1 MLPCY
6 DRVMARI
13 ARSIELTKEDRE
25 TLLKW
30 KRSPT
35 TPQKLV
41 RRAEIILAAA
51 EGLNNKAISERGLG
65 SVQTVCLW
73 RKRYAE
79 YGIEG
84 LQDELK
90 PGRPRKIGQDK
101 VAEIVAT
108 TLTPPEGMTHWSAR
122 RLAEQ
127 VKVGKSTVHRI
138 WQAYDLKPHRVET
151 FKFSEDP
158 QLKEK
163 VVDIVG
169 LYLNPPEQAL
179 VLGVDEKSQIQAL
192 SRTQPLL
199 QLRPGQVERHTH
211 DYKRNGTTTL
221 YAALNIATGEVIG
234 ECHHRHR
241 HQEFLKFL
249 KQLDKEVPD
258 KELHLILDN
267 YGTHKH
273 EKVQRWLKKHKRFH
287 LHFTPTGASW
297 MNMVEIWFGILTNQA
312 IRRGSF
318 DSVGHLVGAIKSFLS
333 RWNEGAKPFVWTKTA
348 EQILAKAVR

>member
-1 MLPCY
+1 
-6 DRVMARI
+6 MAGIGRK
-13 ARSIELTKEDRE
+13 IEVSDEDRE
-25 TLLKW
+25 TLHKW
-30 KRSPT
+30 KKSPR

-41 RRAEIILAAA
+41 RRADIILAAA

-65 SVQTVCLW
+65 SEQTICLW

-79 YGIEG
+79 RGIEG
-84 LQDELK
+84 LQDEPK
-90 PGRPRKIGQDK
+90 PGRPRRIGQDK
-101 VAEIVAT
+101 TAEIVAT
-108 TLTPPEGMTHWSAR
+108 TLTPPQGMTHWSAR
-122 RLAEQ
+122 RLAKQ
-127 VKVGKSTVHRI
+127 VGVSHSTVHRI
-138 WQAYDLKPHRVET
+138 WQAYDLKPHRTET
-151 FKFSEDP
+151 FKFSTDP

-199 QLRPGQVERHTH
+199 QLRSGQVERHTH

-221 YAALNIATGEVIG
+221 FAALNVATGEVIG
-234 ECHHRHR
+234 ECHPRHR

-249 KQLDKEVPD
+249 KQLEKEVAD

-267 YGTHKH
+267 YGTHKQ
-273 EKVQRWLKKHKRFH
+273 EKVQKWLKRHKRFH
-287 LHFTPTGASW
+287 LHFTPIGASW

-312 IRRGSF
+312 IRRGNF
-318 DSVGHLVGAIKSFLS
+318 DSVAHLVGAIKAFLS
-333 RWNEGAKPFVWTKTA
+333 RWNERAKPFVWTKTA
-348 EQILAKAVR
+348 EQILAKAAR

>member
-1 MLPCY
+1 
-6 DRVMARI
+6 MAGV
-13 ARSIELTKEDRE
+13 ARKIELNQEDKE

-30 KRSPT
+30 KRSPA

-41 RRAEIILAAA
+41 RRADIILAAA

-65 SVQTVCLW
+65 SVQTICLW

-84 LQDELK
+84 LRDQPK
-90 PGRPRKIGQDK
+90 SGRPRTIGRDK
-101 VAEIVAT
+101 MAEIVAI

-122 RLAEQ
+122 RLAKQ
-127 VKVGKSTVHRI
+127 VGVGHSTVHRI
-138 WQAYDLKPHRVET
+138 WQAHDLKPHRGET
-151 FKFSEDP
+151 FKFSQYPLLE
-158 QLKEK
+158 EK

-221 YAALNIATGEVIG
+221 FAALNIATGEVMA

-241 HQEFLKFL
+241 HQEFLEFL
-249 KQLDKEVPD
+249 NQLDKEIPR

-267 YGTHKH
+267 YGTHKQ
-273 EKVQRWLKKHKRFH
+273 ENVQKWLKRHKRFH
-287 LHFTPTGASW
+287 FHFTPAGASW

-318 DSVGHLVGAIKSFLS
+318 DSVAPLIGSIKAFLS
-333 RWNEGAKPFVWTKTA
+333 RWNEEAKPFVWTKTA

>member
-1 MLPCY
+1 
-6 DRVMARI
+6 MARI
-13 ARSIELTKEDRE
+13 ATKIEISNEDKE

-41 RRAEIILAAA
+41 RRAQIILAIA
-51 EGLNNKAISERGLG
+51 EGLNNKSISERGVG

-84 LQDELK
+84 LRDEPK
-90 PGRPRKIGQDK
+90 PGRPREIGPDK
-101 VAEIVAT
+101 VAEIVGT
-108 TLTPPEGMTHWSAR
+108 TLKPPQGMTHWSAR
-122 RLAEQ
+122 RLAKEIG
-127 VKVGKSTVHRI
+127 VGKSTVHRI
-138 WQAYDLKPHRVET
+138 WQAYDLKPYRVET
-151 FKFSEDP
+151 FKFSRDP
-158 QLKEK
+158 RLKEK
-163 VVDIVG
+163 VIDIVG

-199 QLRPGQVERHTH
+199 QLRPGQIERHTH

-221 YAALNIATGEVIG
+221 FAALNIATGEVIG
-234 ECHHRHR
+234 DCHPRHR

-249 KQLDKEVPD
+249 KLVDKQIPD

-267 YGTHKH
+267 YGTHKQ
-273 EKVQRWLKKHKRFH
+273 ERVQKWLKRHKRFH

-297 MNMVEIWFGILTNQA
+297 MNMVEVWFGILTNQA

-318 DSVGHLVGAIKSFLS
+318 DSVAHLIEAIKAFLS

-348 EQILAKAVR
+348 QQILEKAVR

>member
-1 MLPCY
+1 
-6 DRVMARI
+6 MAGI
-13 ARSIELTKEDRE
+13 ARKIEVSDEDRE
-25 TLLKW
+25 TLHKW
-30 KRSPT
+30 KKSPR
-35 TPQKLV
+35 TPQNLV
-41 RRAEIILAAA
+41 RRADIILAAA

-65 SVQTVCLW
+65 SEQTICLW

-79 YGIEG
+79 RGIEG
-84 LQDELK
+84 LQDEPK
-90 PGRPRKIGQDK
+90 PGRPRRIGQDK
-101 VAEIVAT
+101 TAEIVAT

-122 RLAEQ
+122 RLAKQ
-127 VKVGKSTVHRI
+127 VGVSHSTVHRI
-138 WQAYDLKPHRVET
+138 WQAYDLKPHRTET
-151 FKFSEDP
+151 FKFSTDP

-199 QLRPGQVERHTH
+199 QLRSGQVERHTH

-221 YAALNIATGEVIG
+221 FAALNVATGEVIG
-234 ECHHRHR
+234 ECHPRHR

-249 KQLDKEVPD
+249 KQLDKEVAD

-267 YGTHKH
+267 YGTHKQ
-273 EKVQRWLKKHKRFH
+273 EKVQKWLKRHKRFH
-287 LHFTPTGASW
+287 LHFTPIGASW

-312 IRRGSF
+312 IRRGNF
-318 DSVGHLVGAIKSFLS
+318 DSVAHLVGAIKAFLS
-333 RWNEGAKPFVWTKTA
+333 RWNERAKPFVWTKTA
-348 EQILAKAVR
+348 EQILAKAAR

>member
-1 MLPCY
+1 MS
-6 DRVMARI
+6 D
-13 ARSIELTKEDRE
+13 EDRE

-30 KRSPT
+30 KRSPS

-41 RRAEIILAAA
+41 RRADIILSAA

-84 LQDELK
+84 LADQPK
-90 PGRPRKIGQDK
+90 PGRPPTIGRDKI
-101 VAEIVAT
+101 AEIVTA
-108 TLTPPEGMTHWSAR
+108 TLTPPEGVTHWSAR
-122 RLAEQ
+122 RLAKETG
-127 VKVGKSTVHRI
+127 VGKSTVHRI
-138 WQAYDLKPHRVET
+138 WQAHDLKPHRVET
-151 FKFSEDP
+151 FKFSNDP

-169 LYLNPPEQAL
+169 LYLNPPDEAL

-211 DYKRNGTTTL
+211 DYKRHGTTTL
-221 YAALNIATGEVIG
+221 FAALNVATGEVIG
-234 ECHHRHR
+234 ECHPRHR
-241 HQEFLKFL
+241 HQEFLRFL
-249 KQLDKEVPD
+249 KQLDGEMPD
-258 KELHLILDN
+258 KELHLVLDN
-267 YGTHKH
+267 YGTHKQ
-273 EKVQRWLKKHKRFH
+273 EDVRKWLKRHERFH

-312 IRRGSF
+312 IRRSSF
-318 DSVGHLVGAIKSFLS
+318 DSVARLVGAIKAFLS
-333 RWNEGAKPFVWTKTA
+333 QWNEGAKPFVWTKTA
-348 EQILAKAVR
+348 EQILAKATR

>member
-1 MLPCY
+1 
-6 DRVMARI
+6 MARR
-13 ARSIELTKEDRE
+13 AHRIELTREDRQ

-41 RRAEIILAAA
+41 RRADIVLAAA

-79 YGIEG
+79 YGMAG
-84 LQDELK
+84 LQDQPK
-90 PGRPRKIGQDK
+90 PGRPRRIGRDKI
-101 VAEIVAT
+101 AEIVAT
-108 TLTPPEGMTHWSAR
+108 TMTPPQGMTHWSAR
-122 RLAEQ
+122 RLAKQ
-127 VKVGKSTVHRI
+127 AGIGKSTVHRI
-138 WQAYDLKPHRVET
+138 WQAYGLKPHRVET
-151 FKFSEDP
+151 FKFSNDP

-179 VLGVDEKSQIQAL
+179 VLSVDEKSQIQAL
-192 SRTQPLL
+192 QRTQPLL
-199 QLRPGQVERHTH
+199 PLRSGHVERHTH

-221 YAALNIATGEVIG
+221 FAALNVATGEVIG
-234 ECHHRHR
+234 ECHPRHR

-249 KQLDKEVPD
+249 KQLDKEVPG
-258 KELHLILDN
+258 KELHLVLDN

-273 EKVQRWLKKHKRFH
+273 EKVQKWLKRHRRFH

-318 DSVGHLVGAIKSFLS
+318 DSVAHLVGAIKAFLA

-348 EQILAKAVR
+348 ERILAKAIR

>member
-1 MLPCY
+1 
-6 DRVMARI
+6 MAGI
-13 ARSIELTKEDRE
+13 ARKIEVSSEDRE

-41 RRAEIILAAA
+41 RRADIVLAAA
-51 EGLNNKAISERGLG
+51 EGLNNKVISERGLG
-65 SVQTVCLW
+65 SEQTICLW

-79 YGIEG
+79 RGIEG
-84 LQDELK
+84 LQDEPK
-90 PGRPRKIGQDK
+90 PGRPRTIGGDK
-101 VAEIVAT
+101 TAEIVAT

-122 RLAEQ
+122 RLAKQ
-127 VKVGKSTVHRI
+127 VGVSHATVHRV
-138 WQAYDLKPHRVET
+138 WQAHDLKPHRVKT
-151 FKFSEDP
+151 FKFSKDAH
-158 QLKEK
+158 LKEK

-169 LYLNPPEQAL
+169 LYLNPPEQTL
-179 VLGVDEKSQIQAL
+179 VLGIDEKSQIQAL

-199 QLRPGQVERHTH
+199 PLRPGQIERHTH

-221 YAALNIATGEVIG
+221 FAALNVATGEVIG
-234 ECHHRHR
+234 ECHTRHR

-249 KQLDKEVPD
+249 KQVDKEIPGKD
-258 KELHLILDN
+258 LHLILDN

-273 EKVQRWLKKHKRFH
+273 PKVKNWLAKHKRFY

-318 DSVGHLVGAIKSFLS
+318 DNVAHLIGAIKAFLAK
-333 RWNEGAKPFVWTKTA
+333 WNEGARPFIWTKPA
-348 EQILAKAVR
+348 EQILTKAAR

>member
-1 MLPCY
+1 
-6 DRVMARI
+6 MAGT
-13 ARSIELTKEDRE
+13 ARKIEISREDRE

-41 RRAEIILAAA
+41 RRADIVLAAA

-65 SVQTVCLW
+65 SEQTVCLW

-84 LQDELK
+84 LQDEPK
-90 PGRPRKIGQDK
+90 PGRPRRIGQNK

-108 TLTPPEGMTHWSAR
+108 TLTPPEGTTHWSAR
-122 RLAEQ
+122 RLARQ
-127 VKVGKSTVHRI
+127 VGVSHATVHRI
-138 WQAYDLKPHRVET
+138 WQAHDLKPHRVET
-151 FKFSEDP
+151 FKFSNDP

-169 LYLNPPEQAL
+169 LYLNPPEHAL

-199 QLRPGQVERHTH
+199 PLRPGQVERHTH

-221 YAALNIATGEVIG
+221 FAALNVATGEVIG
-234 ECHHRHR
+234 ECHPKHR

-249 KQLDKEVPD
+249 KQLDKEISD

-267 YGTHKH
+267 YGTHKQ
-273 EKVQRWLKKHKRFH
+273 EKVQKWLKRHRRFH

-297 MNMVEIWFGILTNQA
+297 MNVVEIWFGMLTNQT

-318 DSVGHLVGAIKSFLS
+318 DSVAHLIGAIKAFLA

-348 EQILAKAVR
+348 EQILAKTAR

>member
-1 MLPCY
+1 
-6 DRVMARI
+6 MAGI
-13 ARSIELTKEDRE
+13 ARKIEISDEDRD
-25 TLLKW
+25 TLLRW

-41 RRAEIILAAA
+41 RRADIVLAAA
-51 EGLNNKAISERGLG
+51 EGLNNKGISERGLG

-84 LQDELK
+84 LQDQPK
-90 PGRPRKIGQDK
+90 PGRPRKIGRDK
-101 VAEIVAT
+101 IAEIVAT
-108 TLTPPEGMTHWSAR
+108 TLTPPEGVTHWSAR
-122 RLAEQ
+122 RLAKQ
-127 VKVGKSTVHRI
+127 VGVSHSTVHRI
-138 WQAYDLKPHRVET
+138 WQAYDLRPHRTET
-151 FKFSEDP
+151 FKFSRDP

-179 VLGVDEKSQIQAL
+179 VLGVDENSQIQAL

-199 QLRPGQVERHTH
+199 PLRPGQVERHTH

-221 YAALNIATGEVIG
+221 FAALNVATGEVIG
-234 ECHHRHR
+234 ECHPRHR

-267 YGTHKH
+267 YGTHKQ
-273 EKVQRWLKKHKRFH
+273 EKVQQWLKRHKRFH

-318 DSVGHLVGAIKSFLS
+318 DSVAHLVGAIKAFLS
-333 RWNEGAKPFVWTKTA
+333 LWNEGAKPFVWTKTV
-348 EQILAKAVR
+348 EQILAKAAR

>member
-1 MLPCY
+1 
-6 DRVMARI
+6 MAGI
-13 ARSIELTKEDRE
+13 ARKIEVSDEDRE
-25 TLLKW
+25 TLHKW
-30 KRSPT
+30 KKSPR
-35 TPQKLV
+35 TPRKLV
-41 RRAEIILAAA
+41 RRADIILAAA

-65 SVQTVCLW
+65 SEQTICLW

-79 YGIEG
+79 RGIEG
-84 LQDELK
+84 LQDEPK
-90 PGRPRKIGQDK
+90 PGRPRRIGQDK
-101 VAEIVAT
+101 TAEIVAT

-122 RLAEQ
+122 RLAKQ
-127 VKVGKSTVHRI
+127 VGVSHSTVHRI
-138 WQAYDLKPHRVET
+138 WQAYDLKPHRTET
-151 FKFSEDP
+151 FKFSTDP

-199 QLRPGQVERHTH
+199 QLRSGQVERHTH

-221 YAALNIATGEVIG
+221 FAALNVATGEVIG
-234 ECHHRHR
+234 ECHPRHR

-249 KQLDKEVPD
+249 KQLDKEVAD

-267 YGTHKH
+267 YGTHKQ
-273 EKVQRWLKKHKRFH
+273 EKVQRWLKRHKRFH
-287 LHFTPTGASW
+287 LHFTPIGASW

-312 IRRGSF
+312 IRRGNF
-318 DSVGHLVGAIKSFLS
+318 DSVAHLVGAIKAFLS
-333 RWNEGAKPFVWTKTA
+333 RWNEGAKPFLWTKTA
-348 EQILAKAVR
+348 EQILAKAAR

>member
-1 MLPCY
+1 
-6 DRVMARI
+6 MAGI
-13 ARSIELTKEDRE
+13 ARKIEISDADRE

-41 RRAEIILAAA
+41 RRADIILAAD
-51 EGLNNKAISERGLG
+51 EGLNNKATSERGLG
-65 SVQTVCLW
+65 SVQTICLW

-84 LQDELK
+84 LKDEPK

-101 VAEIVAT
+101 VAEIVAA
-108 TLTPPEGMTHWSAR
+108 TLTPPEGATHWSAR
-122 RLAEQ
+122 RLAKE

-151 FKFSEDP
+151 FKFSRDP

-169 LYLNPPEQAL
+169 LYLNPPEQAM

-221 YAALNIATGEVIG
+221 FAALNIATGEVIG
-234 ECHHRHR
+234 DCHPRHR

-249 KQLDKEVPD
+249 KLVDKDIPD

-267 YGTHKH
+267 YGTHKQ
-273 EKVQRWLKKHKRFH
+273 EKVRKWLKRHKRFH

-312 IRRGSF
+312 IRRGNF
-318 DSVGHLVGAIKSFLS
+318 DTVAHLVGAIETFLN

-348 EQILAKAVR
+348 QQILEKAVR

>member
-1 MLPCY
+1 
-6 DRVMARI
+6 MAGI
-13 ARSIELTKEDRE
+13 ARKIELSDEDRG
-25 TLLKW
+25 TLFKW

-35 TPQKLV
+35 KPQRLV

-51 EGLNNKAISERGLG
+51 EGVNNKTLSERGLG
-65 SVQTVCLW
+65 SEQTVCLW

-79 YGIEG
+79 QGIEG
-84 LQDELK
+84 LQDEPK
-90 PGRPRKIGQDK
+90 PGRPRTIGRDK
-101 VAEIVAT
+101 TAEIVAT
-108 TLTPPEGMTHWSAR
+108 TLTPPKGMTHWSAR
-122 RLAEQ
+122 RLAKQ
-127 VKVGKSTVHRI
+127 VGVGHSTVHRI

-151 FKFSEDP
+151 FKFSRDP
-158 QLKEK
+158 ELKDK

-199 QLRPGQVERHTH
+199 PLRPGQIERHTH

-221 YAALNIATGEVIG
+221 FAALNVATGEVIG
-234 ECHHRHR
+234 ECQPRHR
-241 HQEFLKFL
+241 HQEFLRFL
-249 KQLDKEVPD
+249 RQLDKEIPG

-267 YGTHKH
+267 YGTHK
-273 EKVQRWLKKHKRFH
+273 EDTVKKWLNRHKRFH

-312 IRRGSF
+312 LRRSSF
-318 DSVGHLVGAIKSFLS
+318 DSVASLVAAIKAFLA
-333 RWNEGAKPFVWTKTA
+333 RWNEGAKPFVWTKSA

>member
-1 MLPCY
+1 
-6 DRVMARI
+6 MAGI
-13 ARSIELTKEDRE
+13 ARKIEVSNEDRE

-41 RRAEIILAAA
+41 RRADIILAAA

-65 SVQTVCLW
+65 SVQTICLW
-73 RKRYAE
+73 RKRYAQ

-84 LQDELK
+84 LQDEPK
-90 PGRPRKIGQDK
+90 PGRPCTMGRDKI
-101 VAEIVAT
+101 AEIVAT
-108 TLTPPEGMTHWSAR
+108 TLTPPQGVTHWSAR
-122 RLAEQ
+122 RLAKQ
-127 VKVGKSTVHRI
+127 VGVGKSTVHRI

-151 FKFSEDP
+151 FKFSKDP
-158 QLKEK
+158 ELKEK

-192 SRTQPLL
+192 ERTQPMLPLL
-199 QLRPGQVERHTH
+199 PGKVARHTH

-221 YAALNIATGEVIG
+221 FAALNVATGEVIG
-234 ECHHRHR
+234 ECHPRHR

-249 KQLDKEVPD
+249 KQLDKEVPG
-258 KELHLILDN
+258 KELHLVLDN

-273 EKVQRWLKKHKRFH
+273 QKVQRWLKRHRRFH

-318 DSVGHLVGAIKSFLS
+318 DSVAHLIGAIKAFLAH
-333 RWNEGAKPFVWTKTA
+333 WNEGAKPFVWTKTA

>member
-1 MLPCY
+1 MT
-6 DRVMARI
+6 RI
-13 ARSIELTKEDRE
+13 ARKIEITNEDKE

-35 TPQKLV
+35 TPQKLI
-41 RRAEIILAAA
+41 RRADIILAIA
-51 EGLNNKAISERGLG
+51 EGLNNRAVSGKGLG
-65 SVQTVCLW
+65 SEQTICLW

-79 YGIEG
+79 HGIEG
-84 LQDELK
+84 LKDEPK
-90 PGRPRKIGQDK
+90 PGRPRKIGEDK
-101 VAEIVAT
+101 IAEIMTAT
-108 TLTPPEGMTHWSAR
+108 LKPPEGVTHWSAR
-122 RLAEQ
+122 RLAKE
-127 VKVGKSTVHRI
+127 VGVGHSTVHRI
-138 WQAYDLKPHRVET
+138 WQAHDLKPHRVET
-151 FKFSEDP
+151 FKFSQDP
-158 QLKEK
+158 LLKEK

-221 YAALNIATGEVIG
+221 FAALSIATGKVIG
-234 ECHHRHR
+234 ECYQKHR

-249 KQLDKEVPD
+249 KQLDKEIPE

-267 YGTHKH
+267 YGTQKQ
-273 EKVQRWLKKHKRFH
+273 EDVQNWLKKHHRFH

-318 DSVGHLVGAIKSFLS
+318 DSVEHLIGAINAFMAH
-333 RWNEGAKPFVWTKTA
+333 WNKGSKPFVWTKSA
-348 EQILAKAVR
+348 GKILAKAVR